1 MAYYGSKTMI
11 IRKSCGNLFTGILF
25 AVCVS
30 GVTSAHAES
39 ARQLCE
45 TPVFQDWKQQQSE
58 RLWAPDAH
66 TEKAEQAGMVFSY
79 NCFTFEEIDR
89 FYDMHYDR
97 IENAHFYP
105 ILKSDRYVGSMAEK
119 DDDC

>member
-1 MAYYGSKTMI
+1 MRITKKYHRLYVCLALTAFLSA
-11 IRKSCGNLFTGILF
+11 TGP
-25 AVCVS
+25 
-30 GVTSAHAES
+30 AHAES

-45 TPVFQDWKQQQSE
+45 SPLFQHWKQQQSE
-58 RLWAPDAH
+58 RLWNPDIH

-79 NCFTFEEIDR
+79 NCFTFEEIDD
-89 FYDMHYDR
+89 FFDAHKDR

-105 ILKSDRYVGSMAEK
+105 ILKNDAHENLSAEK

>member
-1 MAYYGSKTMI
+1 MSTIALT
-11 IRKSCGNLFTGILF
+11 
-25 AVCVS
+25 A
-30 GVTSAHAES
+30 ADS

-45 TPVFQDWKQQQSE
+45 SPVFQQWKQQQSE
-58 RLWAPDAH
+58 RLWTPDVD
-66 TEKAEQAGMVFSY
+66 TEKAEQAGVVFSY

-89 FYDMHYDR
+89 FFDTHKER

-105 ILKSDRYVGSMAEK
+105 ILKTNEYEGLSAEK